1 MAGKKLQ
8 SAKQKRMIDNTIVHI
23 VLAVLAV
30 IWLFPIFWV
39 ILTSF
44 RAEKGSY
51 VSTFFPKAFTLSN
64 YTKLFSDL
72 FLYFVCILCTCSVL
86 LLV

>member
-8 SAKQKRMIDNTIVHI
+8 SAKKKKMINNMIVHM
-23 VLAVLAV
+23 VLAVLAI
-30 IWLFPIFWV
+30 IWLFPIVWV

-51 VSTFFPKAFTLSN
+51 VSTFFPKAFTLDN
-64 YTKLFSDL
+64 YVK
-72 FLYFVCILCTCSVL
+72 
-86 LLV
+86 

>member
-30 IWLFPIFWV
+30 IWLFPIF
-39 ILTSF
+39 
-44 RAEKGSY
+44 Y
-51 VSTFFPKAFTLSN
+51 CH
-64 YTKLFSDL
+64 L

>member
-30 IWLFPIFWV
+30 IWLLGNPYKFPCGKRLLCIN
-39 ILTSF
+39 LL
-44 RAEKGSY
+44 
-51 VSTFFPKAFTLSN
+51 PKSV
-64 YTKLFSDL
+64 YT
-72 FLYFVCILCTCSVL
+72 
-86 LLV
+86 